1 MEMVGK
7 HTGGYLV
14 RRESNRER
22 REEGVG
28 GRKIN
33 VGYFRI

>member
-7 HTGGYLV
+7 HTGDLV